1 MYTAKQ
7 RYNEANLDE
16 QTTCWNIMT
25 QKNSRGTTQKTTW
38 QFFSRQTVSFA
49 STSLWMEVSVVVCEI
64 WPCQQVPARGAQR
77 WHSWEKQPA
86 AAADNF
92 TYV

>member
-1 MYTAKQ
+1 MLEHDDSKELQ
-7 RYNEANLDE
+7 RYDAKNHMAVFLSAN
-16 QTTCWNIMT
+16 
-25 QKNSRGTTQKTTW
+25 
-38 QFFSRQTVSFA
+38 VSFA

-86 AAADNF
+86 VAADNF